1 MGEGVTE
8 GDRVSTCPRS
18 GCGVKCPGLGL
29 FQLAAPHLAIP
40 PVYLVLFALVKE
52 DRRLL
57 SRPTLLERNEPQLHF
72 RLFLLASRLED

>member
-1 MGEGVTE
+1 MGE

-18 GCGVKCPGLGL
+18 ACRVKCPGLGL
-29 FQLAAPHLAIP
+29 FQLATPHLAIP

-52 DRRLL
+52 DRRLRCLL
-57 SRPTLLERNEPQLHF
+57 SRPTLLERNEPSQLHF

>member
-1 MGEGVTE
+1 MGE

-29 FQLAAPHLAIP
+29 FRRAAPHLAIP

-52 DRRLL
+52 DRRLLRLL